1 MPAQAGDRVKVHY
14 TGTLSDGEVF
24 DSSTSQDPLEFELG
38 TGTVIA
44 GFEEAVLGLSASA
57 TRTVTI
63 PADQAY
69 GPRQEELVLKV
80 ERSSLPTDVEL
91 TTGQWM
97 ELQRED
103 GQHMTVQVTE
113 VTDTILTLD
122 ANHALAGQDLTFD
135 LELVE
140 IIENTDRGDAQ

>member
-44 GFEEAVLGLSASA
+44 GFEEAILGLSSSA

-140 IIENTDRGDAQ
+140 IIENTDRGDPQ